1 MATGTPSL
9 RRIVTMVLFAL
20 SCVGL
25 LLFLWL
31 SFGGPIPFNPQ
42 GYRVRISFANAGQ
55 LGSEADVRIAGV
67 SVGKVVD
74 KTLDRST
81 GRTVAT
87 IQMGNKFAPIH
98 RDSRA
103 ILREKTII
111 GETYVELTPGTPGSP
126 ALADGGM
133 LPQAQVEPAV
143 QLDQVF
149 NTFDPQTRLAFQ
161 DWQQSLA
168 TTFHGNAQNLNSVLG
183 NLPTFAADASDLL
196 RVLDVE
202 HSAVVRLV
210 QNGGTVFA
218 SLSHSQSSLRNLI
231 TSSDQTFATTAANN
245 NALAASFHVFPTFLT
260 ESKLTFASL
269 KSFSLNTDPVIK
281 ELEPVAQA
289 LGPTLHSVAV
299 LSPDLLRLFTNL
311 GPLID
316 VSKTG
321 LPAIRDVVHGTQP
334 LLGAI
339 GPFLEQLNPI
349 LGWLS
354 IHQQLISDFI
364 SQGGAAVGAK
374 GDTTPYGGSGGLT
387 CQGVPCGHYLRQYTA
402 VGGPSPGFLNKG
414 AAQLKNVRG
423 NAYPPPLWLA
433 DPNVFSANGQVGQ
446 WALPSWNCINA
457 GGPKPVTMFSGT
469 PPVGSNQ
476 ACRVAP
482 PLPGATPGKI
492 PRIRQASY
500 SSK

>member
-1 MATGTPSL
+1 MLRVLLSL
-9 RRIVTMVLFAL
+9 LILLPAAFAQTSFPVPIVFPGPPISDLL
-20 SCVGL
+20 KSYIGL
-25 LLFLWL
+25 T
-31 SFGGPIPFNPQ
+31 
-42 GYRVRISFANAGQ
+42 
-55 LGSEADVRIAGV
+55 D
-67 SVGKVVD
+67 
-74 KTLDRST
+74 
-81 GRTVAT
+81 
-87 IQMGNKFAPIH
+87 
-98 RDSRA
+98 
-103 ILREKTII
+103 
-111 GETYVELTPGTPGSP
+111 
-126 ALADGGM
+126 
-133 LPQAQVEPAV
+133 AQVKAIG
-143 QLDQVF
+143 QINSDFQV
-149 NTFDPQTRLAFQ
+149 
-161 DWQQSLA
+161 WQQSLA

-218 SLSHSQSSLRNLI
+218 ALSQSQSSLRNLI

-245 NALAASFHVFPTFLT
+245 NALAATFHVFPTFLN
-260 ESKLTFASL
+260 ESKLTFAKL

-321 LPAIRDVVHGTQP
+321 LPAIRDVIHGTQP
-334 LLGAI
+334 LLGAL

-354 IHQQLISDFI
+354 LHQQPISDFI

-374 GDTTPYGGSGGLT
+374 GDSTPYGGSGGLT
-387 CQGVPCGHYLRQYTA
+387 CQGVPCGHLLRQYTA
-402 VGGPSPGFLNKG
+402 VDLAAKQFVSKRG
-414 AAQLKNVRG
+414 ANVRG
-423 NAYPPPLWLA
+423 NAYGAPLWLA
-433 DPNVFSANGQVGQ
+433 DPQTFSANGQVGN
-446 WALPSWNCINA
+446 WALPSWDCNSA
-457 GGPKPVTMFSGT
+457 GGPRSATATV
-469 PPVGSNQ
+469 Q

-482 PLPGATPGKI
+482 PLPGAAPGKI
-492 PRIRQASY
+492 PRIRPAQY